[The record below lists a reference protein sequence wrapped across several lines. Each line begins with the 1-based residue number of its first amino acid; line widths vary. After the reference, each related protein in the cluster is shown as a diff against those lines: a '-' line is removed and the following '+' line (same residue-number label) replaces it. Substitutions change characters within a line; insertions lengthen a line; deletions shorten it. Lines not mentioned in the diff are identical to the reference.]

1 MLVWRTTHSVL
12 QYVCIFLILFWT
24 SLITLEYNDKC
35 CTEITGSHFLA
46 LFAYKRLFRR
56 LKHLAGAFVANFK
69 VKNRESVQSSLHR
82 QNLINTSLA
91 YLWNPFFHHLN
102 QASVNEGRMYS
113 DLPLH
118 TTSNSSGLWWD
129 QTVNRKDH
137 IIHKLIVLQN
147 NFHRRW
153 VLYATEACPEFHSMK
168 KIDWSTVL
176 LCTPSGGCPTKHITV
191 IIIHNTNYEKSDWSK
206 AHSQHTIACEA
217 DMKTQYLQQIVGS
230 HVKFKICLVSK
241 PWSMH
246 YSQTFAN
253 SERCL
258 LLQIV

>member
-1 MLVWRTTHSVL
+1 M
-12 QYVCIFLILFWT
+12 
-24 SLITLEYNDKC
+24 
-35 CTEITGSHFLA
+35 
-46 LFAYKRLFRR
+46 AY
-56 LKHLAGAFVANFK
+56 
-69 VKNRESVQSSLHR
+69 Q
-82 QNLINTSLA
+82 
-91 YLWNPFFHHLN
+91 WNPFFHHLN
-102 QASVNEGRMYS
+102 QASVNEGRMCS

-129 QTVNRKDH
+129 QTANRKDH

-147 NFHRRW
+147 NFHGRW
-153 VLYATEACPEFHSMK
+153 VLYATKACPEFHSMK
-168 KIDWSTVL
+168 QIDWSVVL
-176 LCTPSGGCPTKHITV
+176 LCNPSGGCPTKHITV

-206 AHSQHTIACEA
+206 AHSQHTLASEA

-246 YSQTFAN
+246 CSQTFAN